1 MKKSVKKASFFSGQV
16 RRILRKIL
24 KGMKG
29 RKEIYSFTSV
39 LSQLGAKNLL
49 ASFRIFTSENKFFE
63 ILFQEAITFNP
74 SHGAEVGECHG
85 WKVVILLGKNYT
97 AKKLNSIILNEI
109 KNRGVGLKAEESCR
123 KAIQYLIDN
132 DKEVRSILS
141 SIRIPTTATEDRD
154 WKIDLFLETV
164 SGIVP
169 LQIKSSLMGQV
180 SHKIN
185 DHGVPSLVFNKNM
198 KTSELKDKILLICK
212 SYFKNPKI
220 IEHL

>member
-16 RRILRKIL
+16 HRLLNKIL
-24 KGMKG
+24 KGMKR

-49 ASFRIFTSENKFFE
+49 ASFRVFTSENRFFE
-63 ILFQEAITFNP
+63 ILFKEAITFSP
-74 SHGAEVGECHG
+74 SHGAEVGECYG

-97 AKKLNSIILNEI
+97 AKKINYIILNEI
-109 KNRGVGLKAEESCR
+109 KSRRVGQKVEESCR
-123 KAIQYLIDN
+123 KAIQYLIDH
-132 DKEVRSILS
+132 DEEVGSIIF
-141 SIRIPTTATEDRD
+141 SIKISTDTEDRD
-154 WKIDLFLETV
+154 WKIDLFLETQK
-164 SGIVP
+164 GNVP

-185 DHGVPSLVFNKNM
+185 DHRVTSLVFKEKM
-198 KTSELKDKILLICK
+198 ETSELKDKILLICK
-212 SYFKNPKI
+212 SYPKI